1 MMNLEDIIESWKKDC
16 ELDISELGKESNDI
30 PKLHSKYLGEFSNH
44 RMKLRALR
52 MKKSALQQT
61 LGEYYR
67 GDLNNPEDLKEINRE
82 PWKKALLKQD
92 VINYV
97 ANDSEMIK
105 INLKLAYA
113 EEVVDILEQ
122 ILKSLNNRSFTIK
135 NSVEFIKFTNGA

>member
-1 MMNLEDIIESWKKDC
+1 MNLEEIIESWKSDC
-16 ELDISELGKESNDI
+16 ELDITALDAESNKI

-52 MKKSALQQT
+52 LKKKSLQQT
-61 LGEYYR
+61 LTEYYR
-67 GDLNNPEDLKEINRE
+67 GDLNNPDDLKEISRE
-82 PWKKALLKQD
+82 PWQRNLLKQEVAD
-92 VINYV
+92 YV
-97 ANDSEMIK
+97 ENDSEMIK
-105 INLKLAYA
+105 ITLKINYA